1 MTGNDFVKFFLRT
14 PLRVFLG
21 NTMLVTVMGRKTG
34 TEYTLPVGYYR
45 DNDVLWVLSSR
56 DRTWWRNVQG
66 GANIKLLLNGKDMSA
81 FADVVLDENAV
92 EQLLVDHVLRNPVS
106 ARSLDV
112 RMQKNVPNGDDVTR
126 LAKKRLFVKIRG

>member
-1 MTGNDFVKFFLRT
+1 MTSNDFVKFFLRT